1 MHVVVHEGEPAH
13 VLCCMPP
20 HEHVMEVSVAIIDTS
35 SDAMSVYGHAMGA
48 VSVVHV
54 MIHV

>member
-13 VLCCMPP
+13 VLCRMPP
-20 HEHVMEVSVAIIDTS
+20 HEHVMEVSVAIIETS